1 MVTTSSS
8 LGYDAVPPQQPEPTQ
23 QPTHSVADHIP
34 VSIVDET
41 ENEDGSLDITLKMDY
56 ATLVHFARIGIEKVI
71 TDEANRI
78 IADNGSV
85 L

>member
-8 LGYDAVPPQQPEPTQ
+8 LGYDAAPAPQPEPTPAP
-23 QPTHSVADHIP
+23 QPATEHP
-34 VSIVDET
+34 LVSIVDEN

-56 ATLVHFARIGIEKVI
+56 DTLVHFARIGIEKVI
-71 TDEANRI
+71 TDEANRV